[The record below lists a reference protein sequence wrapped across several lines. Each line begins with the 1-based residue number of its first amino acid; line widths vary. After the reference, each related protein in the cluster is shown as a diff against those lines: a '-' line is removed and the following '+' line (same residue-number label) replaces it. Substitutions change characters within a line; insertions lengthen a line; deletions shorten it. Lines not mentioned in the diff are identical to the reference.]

1 MADELEKTVVHTTCA
16 QCGDSITGSDRDHS
30 CHANDATVVGMP
42 QSSGD
47 FAVSGFH
54 EAENDRT
61 IITGNELSLKP
72 LDPSSLEDSGDSLN
86 SRQIKKPGQDMVG
99 KVIDGKYEVLDLIGA
114 GGMSAVFKAFHMDM
128 DRIVAIKF
136 VQGDGQADAETMRR
150 FKREARAASLLNH
163 PNVITVYDYGTTEE
177 GHAYLTMD
185 FLHGHSLQQVI
196 RQEGVLSSKRALN
209 IFLQVCKAL
218 SHAHEHGVVH
228 RDLKPGNIMLIS
240 TSDEEDFVKIID
252 FGIAKVSNPVKKQSG
267 ELTQTG
273 QVVGSPTY
281 MAPEQLLGDPV
292 DARTDIYA
300 FGCVMY
306 ECLTGRTP
314 FDGDTVFSVMHQ
326 HISDPPPPIS
336 EVNPNVE
343 VPQELAQTVMQC
355 LEKEPGKRFQTMKE
369 LRERLAEIT
378 DQTSSMVI
386 VRVPRDKSKST
397 PVIKKPSKFMPLY
410 IVAAALIL
418 AGAAYFVYNQINPPA
433 AVVSGEGGDG
443 LGPNSNQLVAA
454 YQKELA
460 QAYHDGHFDDAVKA
474 GLMALKESEN
484 SKDVVQRAIIY
495 SSLGKCYMAQSKY
508 KQALEMFEKA
518 LPILEKELG
527 PAEDAT
533 IGTLQMMGI
542 TYFNLQKYPEAESQ
556 LSRLLS
562 VIESRPQGRDSA
574 DRATVL
580 TMLGRIYY
588 DTGRSTDSE
597 AALEESMRITNDQP
611 ASPEKAWQLQ
621 SLAMIMLKQN
631 ETADAEKLLRDAIQ
645 IYQDHGMEKDKA
657 IADSYR
663 GLADAMTQKKN
674 YIEAERFY
682 RKAQGVYNQVGF
694 DETIEMSNLLH
705 NYARMLKDANRADEA
720 GKMEAKAQ
728 AIDTATGRI

>member
-1 MADELEKTVVHTTCA
+1 MADELEKTVVQTTCA
-16 QCGDSITGSDRDHS
+16 KCGASITGSDHH
-30 CHANDATVVGMP
+30 CHAFDATVVGTP
-42 QSSGD
+42 QSGAVQD

-61 IITGNELSLKP
+61 IITGNDLVMKP
-72 LDPSSLEDSGDSLN
+72 LDPSTLEDSGSNLD

-114 GGMSAVFKAFHMDM
+114 GGMSAVYKAFHMDM

-136 VQGDGQADAETMRR
+136 VQGDGHADAETLRR

-228 RDLKPGNIMLIS
+228 RDLKPGNIMLVS

-281 MAPEQLLGDPV
+281 MSPEQLLGDPI

-306 ECLTGRTP
+306 ECLTGKTP

-326 HISDPPPPIS
+326 HISDTPPS
-336 EVNPNVE
+336 LSDTNPNVE
-343 VPQELAQTVMQC
+343 VPYDLGQAVLRC
-355 LEKEPGKRFQTMKE
+355 LEKEPPKRFQTMKE
-369 LRERLAEIT
+369 LRETLAAIA

-386 VRVPRDKSKST
+386 VRVPRGQQKAVVKKSKN
-397 PVIKKPSKFMPLY
+397 FMPLY
-410 IVAAALIL
+410 IVAASLL
-418 AGAAYFVYNQINPPA
+418 LLGGGYFVYNQMHPA
-433 AVVSGEGGDG
+433 TPVVSADG
-443 LGPNSNQLVAA
+443 SGQVGPSSNEVVVAN
-454 YQKELA
+454 QNKLA
-460 QAYHDGHFDDAVKA
+460 EFYHAGRFDDAIKA
-474 GLMALKESEN
+474 GLRALKESEN
-484 SKDVVQRAIIY
+484 LKDKVQTAIIY

-508 KQALEMFEKA
+508 KQALEAFEKS
-518 LPILEKELG
+518 LPVLEKELG
-527 PAEDAT
+527 PTEDAT
-533 IGTLQMMGI
+533 IGTLQMMGV
-542 TYFNLQKYPEAESQ
+542 TYFNLQKYPEAESN

-574 DRATVL
+574 ARATAL

-588 DTGRSTDSE
+588 DTGRATDAE
-597 AALEESMRITNDQP
+597 AALNESMRITDMQP
-611 ASPEKAWQLQ
+611 AGTDKAWQLQ
-621 SLAMIMLKQN
+621 SLAMIMLKQQ
-631 ETADAEKLLRDAIQ
+631 ETAAAEKLLRDAIQ
-645 IYQDHGMEKDKA
+645 IYQDHGLEKDKV

-682 RKAQGVYNQVGF
+682 RKAQGVYNQAGF
-694 DETIEMSNLLH
+694 DQTIEMSNLLH
-705 NYARMLKDANRADEA
+705 NYARMLKENNRADEA

-728 AIDTATGRI
+728 AIDTAKGRI